1 MKKKFINLISFFLVL
16 SFLVICFVYYNSNTF
31 VKNIDKNRENYL
43 IYLNSYIEKL
53 DKTGLKNMIKEV
65 LKEDKT
71 FLKEIINEIL
81 IEEKLIAP
89 KPEDEDEELLKAQ
102 KRRKRVIQII
112 NNNFYNYDSV
122 FKALA

>member
-53 DKTGLKNMIKEV
+53 DKISSSSDFKKRIDNEDFFKKIYKQKQYWELIK
-65 LKEDKT
+65 
-71 FLKEIINEIL
+71 
-81 IEEKLIAP
+81 
-89 KPEDEDEELLKAQ
+89 
-102 KRRKRVIQII
+102 
-112 NNNFYNYDSV
+112 
-122 FKALA
+122 